1 MFDLHLSK
9 SRADA
14 EALDQTDPLAGCRER
29 FALPEGMTY
38 LVGHSLGPATKTAL
52 ERVEQTAQTDWAEGL
67 VGSWNKAGWIDLA
80 EKVGAR
86 LAQLIGVPP
95 SSVMV
100 GDSVSVN
107 LFKLAVAALP
117 LARHRSISVEADDF
131 STDQYIAES
140 AARTAGALFRR
151 LPEGSSLAALQE
163 GGVLIKSAVSYRSSE
178 IVDIAAYERAAEASG
193 AQII

>member
-1 MFDLHLSK
+1 
-9 SRADA
+9 
-14 EALDQTDPLAGCRER
+14 
-29 FALPEGMTY
+29 
-38 LVGHSLGPATKTAL
+38 
-52 ERVEQTAQTDWAEGL
+52 
-67 VGSWNKAGWIDLA
+67 
-80 EKVGAR
+80 
-86 LAQLIGVPP
+86 
-95 SSVMV
+95 MV

-193 AQII
+193 AQIIWDLSHAVGIVPLTLQAAGTRFAVGCTY